1 MTSQNSSANLG
12 RFISIEGGE
21 GCGKSTQIKQ
31 IANRLSSIGIDVI
44 ITREPGGTDNAEAIR
59 ELLLSGGD
67 NRWDSRAEALLF
79 AAARGDHVRNLI
91 KPALM
96 RGQWVLCDRFLESS
110 RAYQSGGSGLSDAT
124 ILQLHEIGSEGF
136 LPDRV
141 LVLDLDEDAAN
152 ERVSMRDGDV
162 RDRIGGRPKIF
173 HTAVRQAFR
182 SYAEQDSE
190 RIKLINASAAVDE
203 VTNSII
209 DVLQDMIDA

>member
-1 MTSQNSSANLG
+1 MASQNSSATFG
-12 RFISIEGGE
+12 RFIAIEGGE

-31 IANRLSSIGIDVI
+31 IASRLAKHGIDAI

-67 NRWDSRAEALLF
+67 SRWDSRAEALLF

-110 RAYQSGGSGLSDAT
+110 RAYQSGGSGLSDAM
-124 ILQLHEIGSEGF
+124 ILQLHDIGSEGF

-141 LVLDLDEDAAN
+141 LILDLDEERAN
-152 ERVSMRDGDV
+152 SRVSQRDGEA
-162 RDRIGGRPKIF
+162 RDRIGGRPKEF
-173 HTAVRQAFR
+173 HCAVRAAFKH
-182 SYAEQDSE
+182 YAQQECE
-190 RIKLINASAAVDE
+190 RIKLINAAADIDA
-203 VTNSII
+203 VTDTIMDN
-209 DVLQDMIDA
+209 LQDMIDA